1 MPADLPNGIAE
12 ILEYL
17 ATRASGYDNHQ
28 KWNEV
33 AQLKAD
39 LMNVRQRWIGVSV
52 DSIRARCL
60 ELGLRTEDVREIV
73 ELVAKAQAGRRLV
86 PQATYRNF
94 RFQQP
99 VDPSPISRDW

>member
-1 MPADLPNGIAE
+1 MPADLPNGIPE

-17 ATRASGYDNHQ
+17 ATMARGYDNHL

-33 AQLKAD
+33 AELKAD
-39 LMNVRQRWIGVSV
+39 LMNVRHRWAGVSV

-60 ELGLRTEDVREIV
+60 DLGLRTEDVREIV

-94 RFQQP
+94 RFRQP
-99 VDPSPISRDW
+99 VDPPRSSRDW